1 MRYTIVVKKLA
12 DSHFKAMQKSGDRAS
27 LNRLKQIIEELEIHP
42 KEGVGKPEQL
52 KHELSDFWSRRI
64 NKKDRIIYEIIE
76 EPDRMVVVIS
86 ALGHYF

>member
-1 MRYTIVVKKLA
+1 MKYTIVVKKLA
-12 DSHFKAMQKSGDRAS
+12 DSHFKAIQKSGDRAS
-27 LNRLKQIIEELEIHP
+27 LKRLKQIIEELEIHP
-42 KEGVGKPEQL
+42 KEGIGMPEQL
-52 KHELSDFWSRRI
+52 KHELSGFWSRRI